1 MTYRFQ
7 LPHQRRS
14 YEEAI
19 NRGASNE
26 LLLRTDLLR
35 QPIRRFVKRID
46 TASLQH
52 PSYTPQRN
60 SANYRSAAARDVLK
74 SSQDKSSSTVSVAD
88 DAGSLTTVDD
98 VLPSM
103 VALKTESPLSGQLK
117 SESKSVSS
125 FFASIKE
132 KLSLTAPNV
141 GKTNDN
147 AVETQQEAGSSN
159 GGIADL
165 TAGGKIK
172 QNRVLQSETESERS
186 YIVDE
191 TVVEG
196 QGREPPTVAENDVN
210 VIQIDH
216 FASAQTM
223 LPSQYIE
230 SRGRD
235 DEAVAP
241 RAGISSEQHVAT
253 ENVSSHV
260 ACNLDHASTC
270 FEKLDHDTKS
280 SEIVNMSDHG
290 STSTASNDA
299 ACSKALVETSSNVD
313 SCATNDGVSTMYMY
327 DGNCY
332 V

>member
-60 SANYRSAAARDVLK
+60 SANYHSAAARDVLK
-74 SSQDKSSSTVSVAD
+74 SSQDSSNSTVSVAD

-98 VLPSM
+98 ILPSM

-132 KLSLTAPNV
+132 KLNLTAPNV
-141 GKTNDN
+141 DKTNGN

-165 TAGGKIK
+165 KGGKIK

-186 YIVDE
+186 YSVDE

-196 QGREPPTVAENDVN
+196 QGREQPTVAENDVN

-230 SRGRD
+230 SRGRE

-260 ACNLDHASTC
+260 ACSPDHASTS
-270 FEKLDHDTKS
+270 EKLDDDTKS
-280 SEIVNMSDHG
+280 SQIVNMADHC

-299 ACSKALVETSSNVD
+299 ACSKALLEASSNVD
-313 SCATNDGVSTMYMY
+313 SCATNDGVSTM
-327 DGNCY
+327 
-332 V
+332 